1 MEGSAMIDEIS
12 YIGDGRFIVTEKW
25 LREHFSRSVEM
36 SVANWLGVDNW
47 EGWYDMYEAIEDL
60 YPDYCKD
67 YDSPRNVA
75 EAIIYDW
82 MNK

>member
-1 MEGSAMIDEIS
+1 MEGSAMIDEIR
-12 YIGDGRFIVTEKW
+12 YIGDGKFIVTEEW
-25 LREHFSRSVEM
+25 VREHFSRSVEM

-47 EGWYDMYEAIEDL
+47 EGWCDTDEAIGDL

-67 YDSPRNVA
+67 YDSPQGVA
-75 EAIIYDW
+75 EAIIYEL